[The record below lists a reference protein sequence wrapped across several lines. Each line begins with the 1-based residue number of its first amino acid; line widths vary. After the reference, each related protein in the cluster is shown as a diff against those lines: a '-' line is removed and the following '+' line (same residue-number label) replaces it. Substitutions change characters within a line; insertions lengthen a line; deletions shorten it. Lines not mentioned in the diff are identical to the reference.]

1 MTKFEASVSTTL
13 FFLIMKIFTNDDIR
27 AIDRMTIE
35 LGTSSAELIARVAD
49 GVADEVA
56 AIFPDSRPTI
66 IFAGPGNNGA
76 DALAVAARL
85 AARGFKPDVYLFN
98 IGGDKLSADCKAFRD
113 SLKNQPGVRLLE
125 VTGAFT
131 LPDLD
136 KSYLVIDGL
145 FGSGLRDG
153 LTGGF
158 MSLVRYINDS
168 GATVVSIDVPSGM
181 FSDWNRNS
189 INRNIIHADLTLAI
203 QFPRLAFLMKEN
215 AELVGQWKVLDIGLD
230 ADTIRRTPTNFQIV
244 DAGGMRRLL
253 KPRKLFCSKADF
265 GHALL
270 VAGSYGMMGA
280 AQFAAIGAVRSG
292 LGKLTVRSAS
302 WGYEVMQ
309 TAVPEALFSA
319 DPSDNIITTIP
330 PGRNFSAV
338 AIGPGIGTAEPT
350 IAAIDTFLKSATDP
364 VVVDADGLNC
374 IAQRRALLDLLPD
387 HSIIT
392 PHAGEFD
399 RLFGKHAT
407 DEERLLRA
415 IKAAEDY
422 NILILIK
429 GHYTALVRPDGKV
442 YFNSSGTPALATA
455 GSGDVLTGIILSL
468 LAQGYKPEVAA
479 LLGAYIHG
487 IAGEIA
493 SETNGIYG
501 TTAGDIASSVGKAI
515 LRIMGE

>member
-1 MTKFEASVSTTL
+1 
-13 FFLIMKIFTNDDIR
+13 MKIFTNDDIR
-27 AIDRMTIE
+27 AIDRLTIE
-35 LGTSSAELIARVAD
+35 RGITSAELIARVAD
-49 GVADEVA
+49 GVTEEIVA
-56 AIFPDSRPTI
+56 LFPESRPTA

-85 AARGFKPDVYLFN
+85 AGKGFQPDVYLFN
-98 IGGDKLSADCKAFRD
+98 IGGDKLSPDCRAFRD
-113 SLKNQPGVRLLE
+113 NLKNAPGVRLVE

-136 KSYLVIDGL
+136 KSFLVIDGL

-158 MSLVRYINDS
+158 MSLVRYINES

-181 FSDWNRNS
+181 FSDWNHGS
-189 INRNIIHADLTLAI
+189 INRNIIHSDLTLAI
-203 QFPRLAFLMKEN
+203 QFPRLSFLMKEN
-215 AELVGQWKVLDIGLD
+215 AELVGKWKVLDIGLD
-230 ADTIRRTPTNFQIV
+230 ADAIRRTQTNFQIV
-244 DAGGMRRLL
+244 DASGMRRLL
-253 KPRKLFCSKADF
+253 KQRKPFCSKADL
-265 GHALL
+265 GHALI

-280 AQFAAIGAVRSG
+280 AQFAAKGALRSG
-292 LGKLTVRSAS
+292 IGKLTVRSAS
-302 WGYEVMQ
+302 WGYEVLQ
-309 TAVPEALFSA
+309 TTVPEALFSA
-319 DPSDNIITTIP
+319 DPNDNIITAIP
-330 PGRNFSAV
+330 PSRNFSAV
-338 AIGPGIGTAEPT
+338 AIGPGIGTAEAT
-350 IAAIDTFLKSATDP
+350 ISAIDTFLKSATDP
-364 VVVDADGLNC
+364 IVLDADALNC
-374 IAQRRALLDLLPD
+374 ISQKRALLDLLPD

-455 GSGDVLTGIILSL
+455 GSGDVLTGIIVSF

-479 LLGAYIHG
+479 LLGAYVHG
-487 IAGEIA
+487 VAGEIA
-493 SETNGIYG
+493 AETNGIYG
-501 TTAGDIASSVGKAI
+501 TTASDIANSVGKA
-515 LRIMGE
+515 LLKIMGE